1 MAQGSGRTA
10 EVEHELADVG
20 GRCALCV
27 VHFQGEV
34 ERLVVFVNRCHGL
47 SGEQHAHSLGKL
59 GERDAVA
66 CEEFALG
73 RDLQLRPLYLLLH
86 VEVGHTLDAAD
97 FLLDVVAE
105 GIHLAQIVAEHLD
118 SDVGL
123 RTGEHGVDTVRNRCA
138 HLDRDAR
145 HGGEFLSYLGEHFFL
160 VASGQFEGGFYFR
173 RVHAERVLIEF
184 RASRFAPHGLYFRH
198 GEQ

>member
-1 MAQGSGRTA
+1 M
-10 EVEHELADVG
+10 ADVG
-20 GRCALCV
+20 GRGALGV
-27 VHFQGEV
+27 VHFQREV
-34 ERLVVFVNRCHGL
+34 EGLVVFVNRCHGL

-86 VEVGHTLDAAD
+86 VEVGHALDAAY

-105 GIHLAQIVAEHLD
+105 GVHLAQIVAEHLD

-160 VASGQFEGGFYFR
+160 VAAGQFEGGFYFR